1 MKRRDFIAYLAG
13 AAISL
18 GAANAQQPVKMRRIA
33 IVSPANK
40 VADINA
46 SHRFYGPFFKE
57 LSRRGFV
64 EGQNLEVERYFGEGR
79 LEHYADL
86 ARDVVGRRPDLIF
99 ATSGPLALAFKA
111 ATTTIPIVAITAD
124 PIARGLVSSLARPDG
139 NITGVTGD
147 AGFEFYGKVLE
158 LLAEATPRLSRVG
171 YLTSQP
177 YWELSTSSAEAVRTA
192 ARRARVS
199 LISILL
205 GTTVNDA
212 AYQRA
217 FDSLAQDRVDGLIV
231 PDESEHFPHR
241 VMLVELVAKSRIPAI
256 YPVRQLVDAG
266 GLMSYSSDVRDFAP
280 TLATQVAEI
289 LNGTKPRDIPFQQPT
304 KFKLVINLKTAKALG
319 LQLPATLLAQA
330 DEVIE

>member
-1 MKRRDFIAYLAG
+1 MKRRDFIAYLGG

-18 GAANAQQPVKMRRIA
+18 GAASAQQPVKMRRIA
-33 IVSPANK
+33 IVSPATK
-40 VADINA
+40 VADLNA
-46 SHRFYGPFFKE
+46 SNPFYGPFFEE
-57 LSRRGFV
+57 LSHHGFV
-64 EGQNLEVERYFGEGR
+64 EGQNILVERYSGEGQI
-79 LEHYADL
+79 EHYADL
-86 ARDVVGRRPDLIF
+86 ARDVVGRRPDLIV
-99 ATSGPLALAFKA
+99 ATSGLIALVFKA
-111 ATTTIPIVAITAD
+111 ATTTIPIVAVAAD

-139 NITGVTGD
+139 NVTGISSD
-147 AGFEFYGKVLE
+147 VGFEFYGKVLG
-158 LLAEATPRLSRVG
+158 LLAEAVPKLSRVG

-177 YWELSTSSAEAVRTA
+177 NWELSTSSAEAVRTA
-192 ARRARVS
+192 ARRAGVS
-199 LISILL
+199 LISFLL

-231 PDESEHFPHR
+231 SDESEHFPHR
-241 VMLVELVAKSRIPAI
+241 VTLIELVAKSRIAAI

-289 LNGTKPRDIPFQQPT
+289 LNGAKLRDIPFQQPT